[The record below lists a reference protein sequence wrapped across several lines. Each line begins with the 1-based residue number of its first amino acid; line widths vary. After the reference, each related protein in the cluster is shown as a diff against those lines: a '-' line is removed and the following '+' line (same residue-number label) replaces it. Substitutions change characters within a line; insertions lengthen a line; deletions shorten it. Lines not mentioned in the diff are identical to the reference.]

1 VTAYQDSSGPDQKCL
16 NDFLIQPNSKL
27 FTDKNRLIVSFPAN
41 SRAGQSFTDSSVNE
55 LRQPL
60 NVLRKGQMP
69 ALNPPIMPKPRFL
82 KGFYVPCKDDVD
94 NRQIVTE
101 LAGRV
106 AAKSRK
112 EVMHH
117 RYHTKYPQMD
127 LSLWLPEEDVDI
139 TKIAISKIVKSKN
152 NVECTVAMVG
162 SVYVSQSG
170 RKAQTFRI
178 QYAPSDDTGRLSF
191 GDAKRMHEELYASI
205 PKAFPGAEC
214 R

>member
-1 VTAYQDSSGPDQKCL
+1 
-16 NDFLIQPNSKL
+16 
-27 FTDKNRLIVSFPAN
+27 
-41 SRAGQSFTDSSVNE
+41 
-55 LRQPL
+55 
-60 NVLRKGQMP
+60 MP

-178 QYAPSDDTGRLSF
+178 QYAPSDDTGILSF